1 LASFFRALTPL
12 NPESL
17 YSLKSD
23 PSVSVS
29 VWSFDQFVLNLFR
42 EKQYSDKMNK
52 MQRGELAE
60 FEACFTFACPKV
72 SISFPFLLA

>member
-1 LASFFRALTPL
+1 LGLCFSAFTLL

-17 YSLKSD
+17 NSLKAD

-29 VWSFDQFVLNLFR
+29 VWSFDQFVLYFSR

-72 SISFPFLLA
+72 SISFPCF